1 MSVRVT
7 KAVIPAAGLGTR
19 MLPAAKA
26 VAKEL
31 LPVLDKPA
39 IQYVVEEAAAGG
51 ITDVLLVSSPAKR
64 AVEQHFQPNA
74 QLDKRLETA
83 GKAALITSLRQL
95 MSKVKVHAIDQLAQR
110 GLGDAVN
117 HARDFVGRDA
127 FLCLLG
133 DTIFSG
139 DANALPARQL
149 IDAHREFGTS
159 VIGVEEVPAE
169 KVERYGIV
177 GGKEIRPGV
186 LRLDTLVEKPP
197 AAAAPSRLAI
207 AARYVLTPA
216 VFDCL
221 DATAPGK
228 GGEVQL
234 TDAIRLMLAR
244 GETVHAVR
252 LTSRRHD
259 IGSPLDWLKTNL
271 VFAARDAKLWEQI
284 APLARELLAADDARP
299 PTTATA
305 PAPTRE

>member
-51 ITDVLLVSSPAKR
+51 VTDVLLISSPAKR
-64 AVEQHFQPNA
+64 AVEQHFQANPE
-74 QLDKRLETA
+74 LETRLESS
-83 GKAALITSLRQL
+83 GKAALLGSIRQL
-95 MSKVKVHAIDQLAQR
+95 MAKVRVHAVDQLQQR
-110 GLGDAVN
+110 GLGDAVR
-117 HARDFVGRDA
+117 HARDFVGSEA
-127 FLCLLG
+127 FLCQLG

-139 DANALPARQL
+139 DASSLPARQL
-149 IDAHREFGTS
+149 IEAHKELDTS
-159 VIGVEEVPAE
+159 VIGVEEIPLE

-177 GGKEIRPGV
+177 GGTEIAAGV
-186 LRLDTLVEKPP
+186 LKLDTLIEKPSIGS
-197 AAAAPSRLAI
+197 APSRFAI
-207 AARYVLTPA
+207 AARYILSPA
-216 VFDCL
+216 IFDAL
-221 DATAPGK
+221 DATPPGK
-228 GGEVQL
+228 GGEIQL
-234 TDAIRLMLAR
+234 TDAIRLMMSR
-244 GETVHAVR
+244 GEVVHAVR

-284 APLARELLAADDARP
+284 APLARELLAQE
-299 PTTATA
+299 A
-305 PAPTRE
+305 PETPKRG